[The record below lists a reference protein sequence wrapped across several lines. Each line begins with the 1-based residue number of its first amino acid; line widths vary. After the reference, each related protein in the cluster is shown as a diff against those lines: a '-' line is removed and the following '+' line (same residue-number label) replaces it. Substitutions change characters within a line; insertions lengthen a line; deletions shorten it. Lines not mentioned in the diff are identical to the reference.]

1 MKKFKF
7 QLGFYRFPGSQLVKP
22 IRKVEATRRDM
33 ERIAIFLDVLFRG
46 SVAVPEGT
54 QIAYDYINPNDA
66 LKKDY

>member
-22 IRKVEATRRDM
+22 IKEVEATRINM
-33 ERIAIFLDVLFRG
+33 ERIAIFLDLLFKG
-46 SVAVPEGT
+46 SKFYPEGT

-66 LKKDY
+66 LKRDY

>member
-22 IRKVEATRRDM
+22 INTFEVSRIEM
-33 ERIAIFLDVLFRG
+33 ENIAILFKVLFKIANYG
-46 SVAVPEGT
+46 PEGS
-54 QIAYDYINPNDA
+54 QIGYDYINPNDA